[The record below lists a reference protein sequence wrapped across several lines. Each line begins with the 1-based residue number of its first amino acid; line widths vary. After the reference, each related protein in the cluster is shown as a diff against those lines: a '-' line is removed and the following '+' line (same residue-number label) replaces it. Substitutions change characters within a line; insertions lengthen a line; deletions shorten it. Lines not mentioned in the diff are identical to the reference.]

1 MRQGAHILPIFPLSD
16 VVLFPHIK
24 APLHIF
30 EARYRQMVGHALA
43 GDRRIA
49 MVVVRPENVSEMTG
63 DPPIYSVG
71 CAGTIEQFQRHA
83 DGRYDIVL
91 RGTQRVRIE
100 AEPARPDGRLFRS
113 AVVNLLDDPY
123 RPEDVT
129 RISSMREQAIANAL
143 EVFGD
148 GAAEISHES
157 LDHIDDATFVN
168 VLCAALPFSTLE
180 KQVLIEV
187 DGIRERFEALIELF
201 RFARIEMKARRVPN
215 SGVFH

>member
-71 CAGTIEQFQRHA
+71 CTGTSSGRNDLLGPVHGRSEVNYVVTSEGGSIEIDNVA
-83 DGRYDIVL
+83 DVAQKLGRYRRLDYSESEKLRQLAQEKFDGFIVQEIERL
-91 RGTQRVRIE
+91 RPAYESRRKKIRTQSLRQI
-100 AEPARPDGRLFRS
+100 ARNPSQSTKILREEEVTVQKLPTMLPTRLFLSYSS
-113 AVVNLLDDPY
+113 ATP
-123 RPEDVT
+123 R
-129 RISSMREQAIANAL
+129 
-143 EVFGD
+143 
-148 GAAEISHES
+148 
-157 LDHIDDATFVN
+157 
-168 VLCAALPFSTLE
+168 
-180 KQVLIEV
+180 
-187 DGIRERFEALIELF
+187 
-201 RFARIEMKARRVPN
+201 
-215 SGVFH
+215 GVKP